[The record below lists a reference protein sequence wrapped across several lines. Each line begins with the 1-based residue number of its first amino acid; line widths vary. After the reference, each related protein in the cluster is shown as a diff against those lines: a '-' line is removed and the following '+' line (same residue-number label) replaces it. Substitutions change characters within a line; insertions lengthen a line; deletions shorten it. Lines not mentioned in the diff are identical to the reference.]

1 MNEFVFEQQPREADL
16 QQLQAG
22 DRICA
27 AQLLT
32 MLEDEAD
39 SALED
44 AFSLLQER
52 GITLDISGLASQS
65 GSGEAAL
72 RLRREKQLEKAEDL
86 IHALEEGDPLRL
98 YLEELSTI
106 PVCGDIR
113 LLAASLADGD
123 ESVRTAMVNLS
134 LSRVVE
140 LAREHTGFG
149 VLLMDLIQEGS
160 MGLWQSILCY
170 QGGNFETHR
179 DWWIRQ
185 FMAQFI
191 TLQARANGVGQKMR
205 RAMED
210 YRSVDERLL
219 TELGRNPTL
228 EEIAE
233 GLHMSLQETAIVA
246 DMLENARNVDKAHQ
260 ASAPKDPEP
269 EDDQAVEDTAYFQM
283 RQRISEL
290 LSALDEADAKL
301 LTLRF
306 GLDGAVPMTPE
317 AAGRQLGL
325 TPEEVVAREAA
336 ALTILRNDR

>member
-1 MNEFVFEQQPREADL
+1 
-16 QQLQAG
+16 
-22 DRICA
+22 
-27 AQLLT
+27 
-32 MLEDEAD
+32 
-39 SALED
+39 
-44 AFSLLQER
+44 
-52 GITLDISGLASQS
+52 
-65 GSGEAAL
+65 
-72 RLRREKQLEKAEDL
+72 
-86 IHALEEGDPLRL
+86 
-98 YLEELSTI
+98 
-106 PVCGDIR
+106 
-113 LLAASLADGD
+113 
-123 ESVRTAMVNLS
+123 
-134 LSRVVE
+134 
-140 LAREHTGFG
+140 
-149 VLLMDLIQEGS
+149 

-170 QGGNFETHR
+170 DDGDFEAHR

-185 FMAQFI
+185 SMAQVI

-219 TELGRNPTL
+219 MELGRNPTM

-233 GLHMSLQETAIVA
+233 SLHMSLQETAMVA

-260 ASAPKDPEP
+260 ASAPKEPEP

-301 LTLRF
+301 LSLRF
-306 GLDGAVPMTPE
+306 GLDGTAPMSPE

-336 ALTILRNDR
+336 ALAILRNDR

>member
-1 MNEFVFEQQPREADL
+1 MNEFVFDQMPWEAEL
-16 QQLQAG
+16 QRLQRG
-22 DRICA
+22 DSIRA
-27 AQLLT
+27 AEFLT
-32 MLEDEAD
+32 MLEGEAD
-39 SALED
+39 TALED
-44 AFSLLQER
+44 AFLLLQEK
-52 GITLDISGLASQS
+52 GVTLDVSGLSAQS
-65 GSGEAAL
+65 GTGEAAL
-72 RLRREKQLEKAEDL
+72 RLRREQQLAKTADL
-86 IHALEEGDPLRL
+86 IQSLEEGDPLRL
-98 YLEELSTI
+98 YLEELSGI

-113 LLAASLADGD
+113 LLAESLKDGD

-170 QGGNFETHR
+170 QGGDFETHR

-185 FMAQFI
+185 FMAQVI
-191 TLQARANGVGQKMR
+191 TQQARANGVGQKMR

-219 TELGRNPTL
+219 IELGRNPTL

-233 GLHMSLQETAIVA
+233 GLHMTPQEAAVVA
-246 DMLENARNVDKAHQ
+246 DMLENARTVDKAHQ
-260 ASAPKDPEP
+260 QSQPKEPEP

-290 LSALDEADAKL
+290 LSALDEDDAKL

-306 GLDGAVPMTPE
+306 GLDGAAPMTPE

-336 ALTILRNDR
+336 ALAILRNDR